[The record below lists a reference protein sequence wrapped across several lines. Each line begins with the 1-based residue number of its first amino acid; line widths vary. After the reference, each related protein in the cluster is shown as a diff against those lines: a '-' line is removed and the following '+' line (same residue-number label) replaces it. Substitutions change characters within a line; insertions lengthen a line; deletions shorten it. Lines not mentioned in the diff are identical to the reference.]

1 MRIGKSSP
9 VRLQNDMPPSPSQPP
24 LSEVGALPTPTDA
37 PKKSPLRRFRIV
49 GWLSWIYL
57 ITVVALWLLLHFA
70 GDRWWIAT
78 LILFGPLWVFA
89 LPLIILLPLAIFLR
103 RRSLPVLLL
112 GGLIVLFP
120 IMDFCIPWRA
130 AISTKQTGGS
140 PLRVLT
146 CNTHYH
152 LLNPK
157 SLADLINATHPDVV
171 ALQEW
176 TSLNE
181 KPVFGDGAWNM
192 IKDGEFCLASKLHLR
207 KVAQVSPETGWLS
220 AICFE
225 IQTLTGGPIYL
236 FNVHLAS
243 PHPAFRSALGR
254 EPRGSDEVHRNSQR
268 RLEGAQAVQRYAATL
283 KGPVLLA
290 GDFNLPINSSVYRDH
305 LSRYTDAFATAGFGF
320 GWTYHARWTDTRIDH
335 ILADDNLRCIKCWV
349 GPDVGSPHRPVI
361 ADLQP

>member
-1 MRIGKSSP
+1 MQPLPSSQSSDD
-9 VRLQNDMPPSPSQPP
+9 R
-24 LSEVGALPTPTDA
+24 AAPTSTDA
-37 PKKSPLRRFRIV
+37 PLTRATKKPRFAYRLL
-49 GWLSWIYL
+49 GFLCWLYL
-57 ITVVALWLLLHFA
+57 STTLALWLFLHFA

-78 LILFGPLWVFA
+78 LLLFGPLWVFA
-89 LPLIILLPLAIFLR
+89 LPLVILLPLALFMR

-112 GGLIVLFP
+112 GGLIVLFH
-120 IMDFCIPWRA
+120 IMDFCIPWRP
-130 AISTKQTGGS
+130 AISKSQAGT

-146 CNTHYH
+146 CNTHYR
-152 LLNPK
+152 LLNARA
-157 SLADLINATHPDVV
+157 LADLIDATHPDVI

-176 TSLNE
+176 PSHNT
-181 KPVFGDGAWNM
+181 KPVFGDAAWNL
-192 IKDGEFCLASKLHLR
+192 IKEAEFCLASKFPIR
-207 KVAQVSPETGWLS
+207 KFAEVSPEPGWLS
-220 AICFE
+220 AVCFE
-225 IQTLTGGPIYL
+225 IQTPAGGPIYF

-243 PHPAFRSALGR
+243 PHPAFQSALSR
-254 EPRGSDEVHRNSQR
+254 EARGSDEIHRNSQR

-335 ILADDNLRCIKCWV
+335 ILADSNWHCIKCWV

-361 ADLQP
+361 ADLQR